1 MEPNEFEGS
10 PKTWPPLGMPTGSVR
25 ALLGLLVVAVVVTK
39 LARGDEFQ
47 TEHDKL
53 WIVTLLI
60 SLTHYFTS
68 RRFVALTPEV
78 RRQLEDDGVIDRE
91 RHPLFLPRNS
101 IRVIIVGAFGWLA
114 YYLYT
119 NGRLQ
124 EHHVASLLGMMA
136 AFLLG
141 AMVRGIGHWMNG
153 YRIQR
158 SAGNL
163 GRFESARRARGADA
177 GCNPGISRPTERRPG
192 GILSTGTWIYVVLL
206 WFAITGSH

>member
-39 LARGDEFQ
+39 LARGDDFQ
-47 TEHDKL
+47 SEHDKL

-68 RRFVALTPEV
+68 RRFVALTPEI

-101 IRVIIVGAFGWLA
+101 IRVIIIGAFGWLT

-119 NGRLQ
+119 HERLQ
-124 EHHVASLLGMMA
+124 EHHVASLLGMMG

-141 AMVRGIGHWMNG
+141 AMVRGISHWWSG

-158 SAGNL
+158 SAGTWGDLKALAVL
-163 GRFESARRARGADA
+163 GALTLVAIPEFLDQQQAVPAIFYRVALGFTLFYFG
-177 GCNPGISRPTERRPG
+177 SR
-192 GILSTGTWIYVVLL
+192 
-206 WFAITGSH
+206 